1 MYKSY
6 DFSGGKMNVYIRGV
20 DLSVLRRTL
29 IELRFKLNVFSL
41 FWRTSPIIETGLL
54 KDIKVTC
61 LD

>member
-29 IELRFKLNVFSL
+29 IKLRFKLNVFSL
-41 FWRTSPIIETGLL
+41 F
-54 KDIKVTC
+54 
-61 LD
+61 